1 MWAEGRDALQE
12 RSMVADQAIV
22 IAGPTASGKSAFAL
36 ELAAQRGGMI
46 INADSMQVYRE
57 LRILTARPGP
67 EEETYAPH
75 QLYGFRPGGEAYSA
89 GQWLDDAAGALA
101 EARGRGLVPIF
112 VGGTGLYLKALLE
125 GLSPVPDI
133 PDDIRSY
140 WRERARIEPAPA
152 LHGLLAERDPTA
164 AAQLRASDTQRIAR
178 ALEVVEATGR
188 SITFWQQAEGTPL
201 LEAQRAEKYV
211 VSPDRAEVYRACE
224 ARAEAMIEAGA
235 VEEVADLLRLGLDP
249 ALPVMRAIGVRPL
262 GAYLRGEI
270 DLDMARA
277 RLLTET
283 RRYAKRQ
290 LTWLRRNMISWRWVK
305 PE

>member
-1 MWAEGRDALQE
+1 MT
-12 RSMVADQAIV
+12 ADQAIV

-36 ELAAQRGGMI
+36 ELAARRAGMI

-57 LRILTARPGP
+57 LRVLTARPDP
-67 EEETYAPH
+67 QEEARAPH
-75 QLYGFRPGGEAYSA
+75 RLYGFRPGGQPYSA
-89 GQWLDDAAGALA
+89 GQWLDDAAQALA
-101 EARGRGLVPIF
+101 EARQRGLVPIF
-112 VGGTGLYLKALLE
+112 VGGTGLYFKALLE
-125 GLSPVPDI
+125 GLSPVPEI

-152 LHGLLAERDPTA
+152 LHGLLAERDPA
-164 AAQLRASDTQRIAR
+164 AAARLRPSDTQRIAR

-188 SITFWQQAEGTPL
+188 SLTQWQREEGTPL
-201 LEAQRAEKYV
+201 LDARYTETYV
-211 VSPDRAEVYRACE
+211 VWPDRAEVYRACE
-224 ARAEAMIEAGA
+224 ARAVAMIEAGA
-235 VEEVADLLRLGLDP
+235 VEEVAELLRQGLDP

-270 DLDMARA
+270 DLDTARA
-277 RLLTET
+277 RLLIET

-290 LTWLRRNMISWRWVK
+290 LTWLRRNMISWNWAK

>member
-1 MWAEGRDALQE
+1 MT
-12 RSMVADQAIV
+12 ADQAIV

-36 ELAAQRGGMI
+36 ELAARRAGMI

-57 LRILTARPGP
+57 LRVLTARPDP
-67 EEETYAPH
+67 QEEARAPH
-75 QLYGFRPGGEAYSA
+75 RLYGFRPGGQPYSA
-89 GQWLDDAAGALA
+89 GQWLDDAAQALA
-101 EARGRGLVPIF
+101 EARQRGLVPIF
-112 VGGTGLYLKALLE
+112 VGGTGLYFKALLE
-125 GLSPVPDI
+125 GLSPVPEI

-152 LHGLLAERDPTA
+152 LHGLLAERDPA
-164 AAQLRASDTQRIAR
+164 AAARLRPSDTQRIAR

-188 SITFWQQAEGTPL
+188 SLTQWQREEGTPL
-201 LEAQRAEKYV
+201 LDARYTETYV
-211 VSPDRAEVYRACE
+211 VWPDRAEVYRACE
-224 ARAEAMIEAGA
+224 ARAVAMIEAGA
-235 VEEVADLLRLGLDP
+235 VEEVAELLRQGLDP

-270 DLDMARA
+270 DLDTARA
-277 RLLTET
+277 RLLIET

-290 LTWLRRNMISWRWVK
+290 LTWLRRNMISWNWVK